1 MGFEFLLLVIL
12 SVLTFIAT
20 VMCVI
25 GLIHMHTGLGTG
37 GLAILVFS
45 ILLIIGLISDW
56 EKRTVDHA
64 AEFFSTRDTVYK
76 CEGLKPLQC
85 DYKLKAWRS
94 DSVMWADRV
103 RNIMEVK

>member
-1 MGFEFLLLVIL
+1 MGFEILLLAIM
-12 SVLTFIAT
+12 SVMAIIAI

-25 GLIHMHTGLGTG
+25 GLTDRHTGLGTG
-37 GLAILVFS
+37 GLALLVLS
-45 ILLIIGLISDW
+45 ILLIIGLMSDW
-56 EKRTVDHA
+56 DKRTVDHA

-85 DYKLKAWRS
+85 DYKLKVWRD

-103 RNIMEVK
+103 KNIMEEK